1 MIRLPPRATRTDT
14 LFPYTT
20 LFRSL
25 PGAFA
30 LGVRDEPV
38 RIEHGR
44 AALALADMAAER
56 QRLAEGQP
64 RLRREALVVQ
74 GSPEQKDVDPRVAPA
89 GGGVPR
95 HRERRLA
102 RGRGPRSHPGHR
114 ARLELG
120 DDALGDRR
128 VDVLLGRRVDRKL
141 VVEGRGV

>member
-1 MIRLPPRATRTDT
+1 
-14 LFPYTT
+14 
-20 LFRSL
+20 
-25 PGAFA
+25 
-30 LGVRDEPV
+30 
-38 RIEHGR
+38 
-44 AALALADMAAER
+44 MAAER

-120 DDALGDRR
+120 DDAIGDRR
-128 VDVLLGRRVDRKL
+128 VDVLLRSEEHTSELPSLMRISYAVFCLKNKQY
-141 VVEGRGV
+141 V